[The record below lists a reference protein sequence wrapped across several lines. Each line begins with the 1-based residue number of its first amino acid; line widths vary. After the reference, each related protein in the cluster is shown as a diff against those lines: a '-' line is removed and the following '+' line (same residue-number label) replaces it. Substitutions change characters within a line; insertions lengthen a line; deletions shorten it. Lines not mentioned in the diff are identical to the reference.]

1 MAAKRR
7 SVHNSYM
14 TFPVLFIMLSNHYSM
29 TYGHPQ
35 NWLILLL
42 MIVGGAAIRHVM
54 IGKTAAKNWAALPAA
69 AAIAAVVVMTGP
81 ALRPKTTMIAD
92 SGEPVAYM
100 HVHQIIQQR
109 CLQCHSPNPTDDVFK
124 AAPNGVM
131 LDAPEKVRA
140 LAEKIRFRV
149 VETKTM
155 PMANKTGITE
165 EERALLG
172 RWIAQG
178 AKIQ

>member
-1 MAAKRR
+1 
-7 SVHNSYM
+7 
-14 TFPVLFIMLSNHYSM
+14 
-29 TYGHPQ
+29 
-35 NWLILLL
+35 
-42 MIVGGAAIRHVM
+42 
-54 IGKTAAKNWAALPAA
+54 
-69 AAIAAVVVMTGP
+69 
-81 ALRPKTTMIAD
+81 
-92 SGEPVAYM
+92 M